1 MALTTSSLAIS
12 MLLFSLVVVASA
24 NGYGYAPKPKLDKYP
39 KAEDKLLPKIIGI
52 QGIIYCKSGSKLIPL
67 QGAVARVTCLAVDQH
82 GCKPAPI
89 TILSCP
95 TDAKGYFLATLFPS
109 QLEDASK
116 LKECKAFLENSPLE
130 TCKVP
135 TDVNKGISGAPL
147 SSSHLL
153 SDKHM
158 KLSSVGPFVYT
169 SKSRPISKGY

>member
-1 MALTTSSLAIS
+1 MALTTSSITIS
-12 MLLFSLVVVASA
+12 MLLFSLVVIASA

-39 KAEDKLLPKIIGI
+39 KAEDKLLSQIIGI

-82 GCKPAPI
+82 GYKPAPI

-95 TDAKGYFLATLFPS
+95 TDAKGYFLATLSPS
-109 QLEDASK
+109 QLEV
-116 LKECKAFLENSPLE
+116 KECKAFLENSPLE

-135 TDVNKGISGAPL
+135 TDINKGISGALLP
-147 SSSHLL
+147 SPQLL

-158 KLSSVGPFVYT
+158 KLFSVGPFVYT
-169 SKSRPISKGY
+169 SKSKPISKGY